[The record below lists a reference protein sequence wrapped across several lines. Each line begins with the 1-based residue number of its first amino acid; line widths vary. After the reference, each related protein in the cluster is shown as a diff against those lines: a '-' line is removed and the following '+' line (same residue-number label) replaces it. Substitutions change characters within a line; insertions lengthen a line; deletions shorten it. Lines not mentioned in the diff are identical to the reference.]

1 MSLQPG
7 PPEPTDDSA
16 LTPDSPEPAP
26 PEAPVADVPAAGPPD
41 DAGAAEGNSVP
52 APPPPPS
59 TAPPAG
65 SPVPPG
71 QPSGYPGPAGW
82 PAQPPAG
89 SPPAGSYPGYAPPP
103 PAGGWA
109 APPPPAPGY
118 GYGPPPAQAGYPAT
132 PADYP
137 PPGYPPQGYEAVG
150 YAAAPQTDSKAVV
163 GLILSISSWV
173 VCPFVTAIIA
183 LVLAGQSNRAIDA
196 SGGRLTGRGMNTATK
211 VISWINIVVTILGLM
226 AFIALMVFAA
236 ASDTTFITELDGSTQ
251 F

>member
-1 MSLQPG
+1 M
-7 PPEPTDDSA
+7 PPPA
-16 LTPDSPEPAP
+16 TPI
-26 PEAPVADVPAAGPPD
+26 
-41 DAGAAEGNSVP
+41 
-52 APPPPPS
+52 PPPPGP
-59 TAPPAG
+59 
-65 SPVPPG
+65 
-71 QPSGYPGPAGW
+71 PSGYPGPAGW

-89 SPPAGSYPGYAPPP
+89 APPAGSYPGYAPPP
-103 PAGGWA
+103 PPDGWA

-118 GYGPPPAQAGYPAT
+118 GYGPPPVQGGYPAT
-132 PADYP
+132 PSDYP

-150 YAAAPQTDSKAVV
+150 YAAAPQTDTKAVV

-211 VISWINIVVTILGLM
+211 VISWINIVASILGLIVL
-226 AFIALMVFAA
+226 IALIVFASEA
-236 ASDTTFITELDGSTQ
+236 TIITDLDGSTQ